1 MIKTLGLILKKQNL
15 GETDR
20 IITVLTPAFGK
31 RRVVAK
37 AVRRPLSKLAGH
49 LDSLMITQL
58 MITDKKELPQVTS
71 AELVEPFV
79 NIRESLE
86 LLEQAY
92 AVGKVAE
99 RLAQENTPQQSLFH
113 NTVDAFSRID
123 EDINCLATWLHYL
136 YSLSKLYGVYI
147 SEFNCHDCNKEII
160 GEAQFSFED
169 RLLYHPEHAPAI
181 KTRRLKGNSLKL
193 LRLLHKKPYEM
204 IAKINIPQAEAAE
217 VEEVL
222 LVELIENYSN
232 ASWRQ
237 YARLAR
243 D

>member
-113 NTVDAFSRID
+113 STVDAFSRID
-123 EDINCLATWLHYL
+123 EDINWSATWLYFL

-147 SEFNCHDCNKEII
+147 SEFKCHKCGKDIR
-160 GEAQFSFED
+160 GEAQFSAED
-169 RLLYHPEHAPAI
+169 RLLYHPGHAPEFG
-181 KTRRLKGNSLKL
+181 TRRLLVNSLKL
-193 LRLLHKKPYEM
+193 LRILHKEPYKM
-204 IAKINIPQAEAAE
+204 IARINIPLSETAE
-217 VEEVL
+217 VEELL

-232 ASWRQ
+232 DSWRK